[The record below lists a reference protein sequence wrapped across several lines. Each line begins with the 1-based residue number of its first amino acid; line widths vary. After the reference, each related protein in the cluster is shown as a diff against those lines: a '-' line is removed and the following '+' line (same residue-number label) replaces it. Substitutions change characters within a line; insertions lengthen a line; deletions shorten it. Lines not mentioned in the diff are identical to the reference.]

1 MVQSRVVVFTVILLM
16 MGPVVPSLANDQDQ
30 EYATIRV
37 DVNSVRVR
45 VTVSDALNRFVTGLK
60 PEHFEIYEDKVQ
72 QTIVNF
78 TQQPSPVSLGLVF
91 DVSRSMKPKIL
102 KARKNAIE
110 FLEDGDPQDEFLLVL
125 FSDRA
130 RIAQNL
136 TNNISEIQ
144 NKIGMTEPK
153 GNTALLDA
161 IYIGLDR
168 IQKGTHAKKALIVV
182 TDGEDNS
189 SRYSFS
195 EVREFAREVDCQIYI
210 IGEHGSMGYGEGIM
224 QQLAK
229 MSGGRVFF
237 PNSINELEYF
247 VELIHAE
254 LRNQY
259 ILGYISTNTRHDGSW
274 RKINVKLNPPPGLPN
289 LFLHYRE
296 GYYAPK
302 H

>member
-1 MVQSRVVVFTVILLM
+1 MLQSRIKVIALFLLVFGAFVSAQESDRE
-16 MGPVVPSLANDQDQ
+16 P

-60 PEHFEIYEDKVQ
+60 PEHFEVYEDKVQ

-78 TQQPSPVSLGLVF
+78 TQQPSPVTLGLVF

-110 FLEDGDPQDEFLLVL
+110 FLQNGDPQDEFLLVL

-130 RIAQNL
+130 RIAQNI
-136 TNNISEIQ
+136 TNNIVEIQ

-168 IQKGTHAKKALIVV
+168 IQQGSHPKKALIVV

-189 SRYSFS
+189 SRYSFN

-259 ILGYISTNTRHDGSW
+259 ILGYISTNTGHDGSW
-274 RKINVKLNPPPGLPN
+274 RRINVKLNPPPGLPN

>member
-1 MVQSRVVVFTVILLM
+1 MVFLWETAAQQTHD
-16 MGPVVPSLANDQDQ
+16 PT

-45 VTVSDALNRFVTGLK
+45 VSVSDALNRFVTGLK
-60 PEHFEIYEDKVQ
+60 QEHFELYEDKVK

-78 TQQPSPVSLGLVF
+78 TQQPAPVTLGLVF

-102 KARKNAIE
+102 KARKNAIQ

-130 RIAQNL
+130 RVAQQL
-136 TNNISEIQ
+136 THDIRHIQ
-144 NKIGMTEPK
+144 NKISLTTPK

-161 IYIGLDR
+161 IYIGLDK
-168 IQKGTHAKKALIVV
+168 IQEGTHAKKALIVI
-182 TDGEDNS
+182 TDGEDNN
-189 SRYSFS
+189 SRYSFG
-195 EVREFAREVDCQIYI
+195 EVKEFAREIDCQIYI
-210 IGEHGSMGYGEGIM
+210 IGEHGHMGYGESIM

-247 VELIHAE
+247 IELIHSE

-259 ILGYISTNTRHDGSW
+259 ILGYIPTNKRKDGSW
-274 RKINVKLNPPPGLPN
+274 RKINVKLDPPPGLPK

-302 H
+302 N